1 MVRMKAL
8 SVAVAAAAALAA
20 AGAAGSAPR
29 VSVPAGYV
37 GAEASLPTAY
47 PTPTIKPGAK
57 CKLGFQSIVRA
68 NETINHFEKAFDA
81 RAKALGCTVVGLD
94 DNVSADKQVSNMQ
107 QLVTA
112 GVQVIVFQPLDP
124 KATVPVLKR
133 AVAKGIKVLAL
144 DATFGSTKTTEPY
157 SPYVTSQVWQGRDI
171 MAYLQAKQM
180 AAAHPHAKVG
190 LIGIGFAIPALKYLT
205 KREAYWGKKFGLTIV
220 GEQDNP
226 ADDAAGG
233 NTAANGLLQHYKDMN
248 AIIGYNDPSAVG
260 AYAAARGLG
269 RKLTIVGLNGSSD
282 GLSAVKDGHIAAT
295 VQVQPVTWGI
305 QLANAAYSLVTK
317 QHLPLPKVVV
327 SVSQTVTK
335 DNISDIPSWDALI
348 KQIK

>member
-1 MVRMKAL
+1 MVGLLA
-8 SVAVAAAAALAA
+8 AVAS
-20 AGAAGSAPR
+20 AGSE
-29 VSVPAGYV
+29 VNGGVPAGYV
-37 GAEASLPTAY
+37 GAEAKLPTAY
-47 PTPTIKPGAK
+47 PVPKIKPGAK

-81 RAKALGCTVVGLD
+81 EAKRLGCQVIGLD
-94 DNVSADKQVSNMQ
+94 DNVDADKQVSNMQ
-107 QLVTA
+107 QLVTSK
-112 GVQVIVFQPLDP
+112 VQVIVFQPLDP
-124 KATVPVLKR
+124 RATVPVLKR
-133 AVAKGIKVLAL
+133 AKAAGIQVLAL
-144 DATFGSTKTTEPY
+144 DATFGSPKTTQPY
-157 SPYVTSQVWQGRDI
+157 SPYITSQVWQGRDI
-171 MAYLQAKQM
+171 MAYLQAKAM

-205 KREAYWGKKFGLTIV
+205 KREAYWGKKFGLEILGT
-220 GEQDNP
+220 QDNP

-233 NTAANGLLQHYKDMN
+233 NTAANGLLQHYRDMD

-282 GLSAVKDGHIAAT
+282 GLNAVRSGQIAST

-305 QLANAAYSLVTK
+305 QLARAAYSLVTK
-317 QHLPLPKVVV
+317 QNLPLPKIVV

-335 DNISDIPSWDALI
+335 DNISSIPSWDN
-348 KQIK
+348 QIKAIK